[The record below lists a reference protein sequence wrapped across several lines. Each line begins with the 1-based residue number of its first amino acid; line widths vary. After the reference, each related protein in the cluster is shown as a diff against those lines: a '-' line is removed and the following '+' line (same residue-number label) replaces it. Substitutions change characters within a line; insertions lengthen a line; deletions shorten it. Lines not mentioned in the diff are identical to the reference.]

1 MFTSMFPILTTTDL
15 DRSLHFYRDLLGA
28 TETYRF
34 PDSGPPVYI
43 ALRIGESA
51 IGIGQAA
58 PPSSADAVTATAD
71 ARRDLGRPFSLWVYA
86 DDCDQAVRRLA
97 DAGVRVL
104 AQPEDQPWGERVARV
119 SDPDGTEVIIG
130 SAGGGPSAN
139 T

>member
-1 MFTSMFPILTTTDL
+1 MFTSMFPILTTPDL
-15 DRSLHFYRDLLGA
+15 ERSLHFYRDLLGA

-34 PDSGPPVYI
+34 PDSGPPVYV
-43 ALRIGESA
+43 ALQIGDNP

-58 PPSSADAVTATAD
+58 PPSSKDGMTDAAAAEPD
-71 ARRDLGRPFSLWVYA
+71 RARPFSLWVYA
-86 DDCDQAVRRLA
+86 DDCDEAVRLLA

-119 SDPDGTEVIIG
+119 SDPDGTEVHIG
-130 SAGGGPSAN
+130 SAAGGPSAN